1 MPLPFW
7 IASLKVRVTSL
18 PTATPMALSDGMAET
33 RVGLVVSEVSND
45 GIKIAD
51 GLLFV
56 LTKTPLN
63 TFSGSVDD

>member
-1 MPLPFW
+1 
-7 IASLKVRVTSL
+7 
-18 PTATPMALSDGMAET
+18 MALSDGMAET